1 MVLEI
6 NYPNAHCF
14 ERHYKWEKHMPEG
27 RGDVERTPR
36 GAWRY
41 ERGRIAGI
49 KCRIELIDH
58 NLLPVERRCVRAK
71 QQRNGNRRKLA
82 RDPSTRCL
90 ECYDLRCMTQTEAFH
105 GDYINAI
112 VFRSIF
118 LNGFPNGADKCFPS
132 HQSIKLG

>member
-49 KCRIELIDH
+49 KCRIE
-58 NLLPVERRCVRAK
+58 
-71 QQRNGNRRKLA
+71 
-82 RDPSTRCL
+82 
-90 ECYDLRCMTQTEAFH
+90 
-105 GDYINAI
+105 
-112 VFRSIF
+112 
-118 LNGFPNGADKCFPS
+118 
-132 HQSIKLG
+132 